1 MKKVLGHWL
10 QIDLIRPVP
19 AAIWWD
25 VLLLVGVMLVSGAVL
40 SVPFTSDTVML
51 PYGAWALAG
60 LYLVTVLV
68 RLSRRRIDVISIF
81 FIFITVLMAS
91 KSYWI

>member
-19 AAIWWD
+19 ATIWWD
-25 VLLLVGVMLVSGAVL
+25 VLLLIGVVFVSGEDL
-40 SVPFTSDTVML
+40 SVPFTSDSVML

-60 LYLVTVLV
+60 LYLVTVLA
-68 RLSRRRIDVISIF
+68 RLLRREVDIISIF
-81 FIFITVLMAS
+81 FMLITVLMAS